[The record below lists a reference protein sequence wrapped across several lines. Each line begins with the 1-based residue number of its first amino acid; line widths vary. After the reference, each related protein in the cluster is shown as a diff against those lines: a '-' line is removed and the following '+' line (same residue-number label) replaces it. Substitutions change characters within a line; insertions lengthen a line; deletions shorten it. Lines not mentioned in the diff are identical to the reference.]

1 MDPYAHHDTRG
12 NAVASGLSSKHDA
25 PVEWPCR
32 SRPACHLVE
41 HPGKAIMPHI
51 PTLLVA
57 DDDPL
62 VPRITAKALG
72 RKGWEVVAA
81 QQADRAL
88 ALARAESPDA
98 ITLDLHL
105 PGGDDLALL
114 TRLKADAATASIP
127 VIIVSGD
134 VDRGTAATKAGA
146 YAFLAKPV
154 DLEALYRTLCE
165 ATGTEYGG
173 PLGVG

>member
-1 MDPYAHHDTRG
+1 
-12 NAVASGLSSKHDA
+12 
-25 PVEWPCR
+25 
-32 SRPACHLVE
+32 
-41 HPGKAIMPHI
+41 MPS
-51 PTLLVA
+51 TLKVLVA

-72 RKGWEVVAA
+72 RKGWQVVTAP
-81 QQADRAL
+81 QADQAVAL
-88 ALARAESPDA
+88 AHAESPDA

-114 TRLKADAATASIP
+114 ARLKSDAETASIP
-127 VIIVSGD
+127 VIVVSGD
-134 VDRGTAATKAGA
+134 VDQGVAAEEAGA

-154 DLEALYRTLCE
+154 DLEALYRTLCD

>member
-1 MDPYAHHDTRG
+1 
-12 NAVASGLSSKHDA
+12 
-25 PVEWPCR
+25 
-32 SRPACHLVE
+32 
-41 HPGKAIMPHI
+41 MPRD
-51 PTLLVA
+51 LKVLVA

-72 RKGWEVVAA
+72 RKGWTVVTAPR
-81 QQADRAL
+81 ADEAMTL
-88 ALARAESPDA
+88 AHDESPDV

-114 TRLKADAATASIP
+114 ARLKADAATASIP

-134 VDRGTAATKAGA
+134 VDQGAAATEAGA
-146 YAFLAKPV
+146 FAFLAKPV
-154 DLEALYRTLCE
+154 DLEALYRTLCD
-165 ATGTEYGG
+165 AAGTEYGG